1 VLCDALYKLLSWDQL
16 MLIELLTFLI
26 IISVPYY
33 LSLFI
38 AIPLMFRT
46 VCTGMESPHR
56 TRFFHALLT
65 FTVINLCFLIWNILT
80 MLLSTL
86 LNYEIPPTMLTDVIV
101 IMVSQVVGLI
111 IFLSAF
117 VVVLAYFGHYLMN
130 LHMQQ

>member
-1 VLCDALYKLLSWDQL
+1 
-16 MLIELLTFLI
+16 
-26 IISVPYY
+26 
-33 LSLFI
+33 
-38 AIPLMFRT
+38 
-46 VCTGMESPHR
+46 
-56 TRFFHALLT
+56 
-65 FTVINLCFLIWNILT
+65 

>member
-1 VLCDALYKLLSWDQL
+1 